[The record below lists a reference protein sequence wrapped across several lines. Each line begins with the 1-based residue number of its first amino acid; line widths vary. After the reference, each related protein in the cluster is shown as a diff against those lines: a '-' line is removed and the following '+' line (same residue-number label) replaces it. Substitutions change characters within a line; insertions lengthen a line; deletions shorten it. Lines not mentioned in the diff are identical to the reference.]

1 MARGAVL
8 AAAALTLAL
17 VTAPDDAALA
27 DEPSSGAWELVS
39 ANPVESQQ
47 VDPSQGPDQTR
58 FSQRTTYS
66 FVWNIRKDDPTT
78 GPIIGTAGLTMSISE
93 DVSSRTRT
101 WDTHYI
107 AEFGAVTGVAT
118 TGLTA
123 TVLAECRGDCGAPSG
138 AVENN
143 APVTN
148 GSVLE
153 GDIPIESQGPDV
165 STSSKIVNV
174 VLTHPAAIGT
184 ARPLRATRT
193 TVSARFGATQERV
206 FVSAES
212 APDACSRTNFTPTLV
227 LNEQDP
233 PAPRHAEFVADAQ
246 SKLDG
251 LGNPSSDRPLH
262 RQADKEAR
270 DDNRSA
276 ACKDFVPNGPG
287 DSCDEYPYAATRESG
302 PGVSQVGHVPRDDN
316 SNAGV
321 QFSSFIRS
329 IRLHDGDAFYV
340 DPNV

>member
-27 DEPSSGAWELVS
+27 DEASSGAWELVS

-123 TVLAECRGDCGAPSG
+123 TVLAECRGDCGAPIRGSREQRAG
-138 AVENN
+138 HERLGPGGRHTDRVARTRCLDQLPDCECRSD
-143 APVTN
+143 APCRDRN
-148 GSVLE
+148 GSTASSDSNNRL
-153 GDIPIESQGPDV
+153 GPVRCD
-165 STSSKIVNV
+165 TGK
-174 VLTHPAAIGT
+174 G
-184 ARPLRATRT
+184 LRL
-193 TVSARFGATQERV
+193 GRV
-206 FVSAES
+206 GPGCVF
-212 APDACSRTNFTPTLV
+212 PDFTPTLV

>member
-8 AAAALTLAL
+8 ATGALTLAL
-17 VTAPDDAALA
+17 VTAPDDVALA
-27 DEPSSGAWELVS
+27 GEASGGAWELVS
-39 ANPVESQQ
+39 ATPVAAQQ
-47 VDPSQGPDQTR
+47 VDHCQGPDQTR
-58 FSQRTTYS
+58 FSQCKTWS

-93 DVSSRTRT
+93 DVNSRTRT

-123 TVLAECRGDCGAPSG
+123 TVLAECRGDCGAPSS
-138 AVENN
+138 AIENN

-165 STSSKIVNV
+165 STSSQIVNV

-184 ARPLRATRT
+184 GTTATSDSNNRLGPVRCDTGKGLRL
-193 TVSARFGATQERV
+193 GRV
-206 FVSAES
+206 GPGCVF
-212 APDACSRTNFTPTLV
+212 PDFTPTLV

-246 SKLDG
+246 SKLSG
-251 LGNPSSDRPLH
+251 LGSPSSDRPLH
-262 RQADKEAR
+262 RQANKEAR

-276 ACKDFVPNGPG
+276 ACKDFVPNGPD

-302 PGVSQVGHVPRDDN
+302 PGVSQVGHVPRGDN

-329 IRLHDGDAFYV
+329 VRLHDGDAFYV